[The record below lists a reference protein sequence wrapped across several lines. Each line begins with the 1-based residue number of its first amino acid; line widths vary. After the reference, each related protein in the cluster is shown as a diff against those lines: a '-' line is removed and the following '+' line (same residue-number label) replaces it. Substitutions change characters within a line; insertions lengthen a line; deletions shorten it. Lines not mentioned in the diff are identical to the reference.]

1 MHFRLLQQQ
10 QARSPLTEQFDEP
23 VPCGPR
29 ADVDHPEGAG
39 YPPQTASEREREGG
53 NMTTRAAIQ
62 TVAGGPLI
70 IDELALPE
78 PGADQV
84 AVKLFSSGICHSQL
98 HGMANATRPRPML
111 LGHEATGVVVQAG
124 AEVTHVREGD
134 HVIVTWVTR
143 TPQPVPQAMGP
154 PVAVEYR
161 GQSAFYNHVH
171 TWSEHVVAVSERVV
185 RIAPDAPTDVSCIV
199 GCAVLTGA
207 GAVTYTAGV
216 RPGDSVAV
224 FGVGGVGLSALR
236 MAALLEAH
244 PVIAVDLRDDKLQF
258 ARRFGATH
266 TVNAGQVDP
275 IEAIT
280 DLTGGGVDYAFDA
293 IGVRA
298 TTEQILDAT
307 RPGWIGAHSHGGMAV
322 LIGIPPAE
330 MTLDPRKFMMHQRRY
345 TGSHG
350 ASIPERDFPMYL
362 RLHAEGK
369 FPLDELVTDRY
380 RLDQINEACAA
391 LRAGDIMGRAIIE
404 YD

>member
-1 MHFRLLQQQ
+1 
-10 QARSPLTEQFDEP
+10 
-23 VPCGPR
+23 
-29 ADVDHPEGAG
+29 
-39 YPPQTASEREREGG
+39 
-53 NMTTRAAIQ
+53 MTTRAAIQ

-380 RLDQINEACAA
+380 RLDQINEACTA

-404 YD
+404 YVTATASTRSTKRAPRCAPATSWAAPSSNTTSERKGLPSGLSLPAVLPSAAARRS

>member
-1 MHFRLLQQQ
+1 
-10 QARSPLTEQFDEP
+10 
-23 VPCGPR
+23 
-29 ADVDHPEGAG
+29 
-39 YPPQTASEREREGG
+39 
-53 NMTTRAAIQ
+53 MTTRAAIQ

-391 LRAGDIMGRAIIE
+391 LRAGDITPSSNTTSGPGSGCRRCTRLSRSPAAGPWSRSAALPASPRRARRTHACGSGRRCG
-404 YD
+404 

>member
-1 MHFRLLQQQ
+1 
-10 QARSPLTEQFDEP
+10 
-23 VPCGPR
+23 
-29 ADVDHPEGAG
+29 
-39 YPPQTASEREREGG
+39 
-53 NMTTRAAIQ
+53 MTTRAAVQ
-62 TVAGGPLI
+62 TEPGGPLI
-70 IDELALPE
+70 IDQLALPE
-78 PGADQV
+78 PGPDQV

-98 HGMANATRPRPML
+98 HVMANATRPRPML
-111 LGHEATGVVVQAG
+111 LGHEGTGVVVQAG
-124 AEVTHVREGD
+124 AGVSHVREGD

-143 TPQPVPQAMGP
+143 TPLTVPQPTVP
-154 PVAVEYR
+154 PVAFEYR
-161 GQSAFYNHVH
+161 GQPVFYNHVH
-171 TWSEHVVAVSERVV
+171 TWSEHVVAVAERVV
-185 RIAPDAPTDVSCIV
+185 PIAPDVPTDVSCIV

-207 GAVTYTAGV
+207 GAVLYTAGV

-275 IEAIT
+275 VEAIT
-280 DLTGGGVDYAFDA
+280 DLTGGGVEYAFDT
-293 IGVRA
+293 IGLR
-298 TTEQILDAT
+298 TTAEQILDAT

-322 LIGIPPAE
+322 LVGVPPAE
-330 MTLDPRKFMMHQRRY
+330 MTLDPRKFMAHQRRY

-362 RLHAEGK
+362 RMHAEGK

-380 RLDQINEACAA
+380 RLDQINDACAA

>member
-1 MHFRLLQQQ
+1 
-10 QARSPLTEQFDEP
+10 
-23 VPCGPR
+23 
-29 ADVDHPEGAG
+29 
-39 YPPQTASEREREGG
+39 
-53 NMTTRAAIQ
+53 MTTRAAIQ

-380 RLDQINEACAA
+380 RLDQVNEACTA

-404 YD
+404 YAPQ

>member
-1 MHFRLLQQQ
+1 
-10 QARSPLTEQFDEP
+10 
-23 VPCGPR
+23 
-29 ADVDHPEGAG
+29 
-39 YPPQTASEREREGG
+39 
-53 NMTTRAAIQ
+53 MTTRAAIQ
-62 TVAGGPLI
+62 TELGGPLV
-70 IDELALPE
+70 IDEVSLPE
-78 PGADQV
+78 TGPDQV
-84 AVKLFSSGICHSQL
+84 AVRLFSSGICHSQL
-98 HGMANATRPRPML
+98 HGMVNAAKQRPML
-111 LGHEATGVVVQAG
+111 LGHEGTGVVTHAG
-124 AEVTHVREGD
+124 SEVTHVREGD

-143 TPQPVPQAMGP
+143 TAQPAP
-154 PVAVEYR
+154 PATLAPTADVEYR
-161 GQSAFYNHVH
+161 GEPAFYAQVY
-171 TWSEHVVAVSERVV
+171 TWSEHVVAAGERVV
-185 RIAPDAPTDVSCIV
+185 GIAPDAPTDVSCIV

-207 GAVTYTAGV
+207 GAVMHTARV

-266 TVNAGQVDP
+266 TVNADQSDP
-275 IEAIT
+275 IEAIR

-293 IGVRA
+293 IGVRT

-307 RPGWIGAHSHGGMAV
+307 RPGWIGAESHGGMAV

-330 MTLDPRKFMMHQRRY
+330 MTLDPRKFMMHQKSYR
-345 TGSHG
+345 GSHG

-380 RLDQINEACAA
+380 RLEQINEACDA

>member
-1 MHFRLLQQQ
+1 M
-10 QARSPLTEQFDEP
+10 
-23 VPCGPR
+23 
-29 ADVDHPEGAG
+29 
-39 YPPQTASEREREGG
+39 
-53 NMTTRAAIQ
+53 
-62 TVAGGPLI
+62 
-70 IDELALPE
+70 
-78 PGADQV
+78 
-84 AVKLFSSGICHSQL
+84 
-98 HGMANATRPRPML
+98 
-111 LGHEATGVVVQAG
+111 
-124 AEVTHVREGD
+124 
-134 HVIVTWVTR
+134 
-143 TPQPVPQAMGP
+143 
-154 PVAVEYR
+154 
-161 GQSAFYNHVH
+161 
-171 TWSEHVVAVSERVV
+171 SERVV

-380 RLDQINEACAA
+380 RLDQINEACTA

>member
-1 MHFRLLQQQ
+1 MAWAPARRL
-10 QARSPLTEQFDEP
+10 
-23 VPCGPR
+23 
-29 ADVDHPEGAG
+29 
-39 YPPQTASEREREGG
+39 
-53 NMTTRAAIQ
+53 
-62 TVAGGPLI
+62 
-70 IDELALPE
+70 
-78 PGADQV
+78 
-84 AVKLFSSGICHSQL
+84 
-98 HGMANATRPRPML
+98 
-111 LGHEATGVVVQAG
+111 VVQAG

-369 FPLDELVTDRY
+369 FPLDELVTNRY
-380 RLDQINEACAA
+380 RLDQVNEACAA

-404 YD
+404 YAPQ